1 MTCLSDM
8 QLIDLPTEKRSL
20 TENELHYYIQY
31 TDINQIQDMNMD
43 KINKDFKNPVII
55 EKGYGQQATMYLIVA
70 EKIAVDFK

>member
-1 MTCLSDM
+1 
-8 QLIDLPTEKRSL
+8 
-20 TENELHYYIQY
+20 
-31 TDINQIQDMNMD
+31 MNMD

>member
-55 EKGYGQQATMYLIVA
+55 EKGYGPQATMYLIVA

>member
-1 MTCLSDM
+1 MTCHSDM
-8 QLIDLPTEKRSL
+8 KLIDLPTEKRSL

-31 TDINQIQDMNMD
+31 TDINQIEDISMY

-70 EKIAVDFK
+70 EKSTQ

>member
-43 KINKDFKNPVII
+43 KIKK
-55 EKGYGQQATMYLIVA
+55 KKKAT
-70 EKIAVDFK
+70 K